1 MQSGYPTILLYCEEK
16 TGTDFQRCG
25 IEGAKPLSE
34 EIVIP
39 LEQWLER
46 HKLYQAAFY
55 DDVDK
60 TESESFVIQS
70 CLTLCNPTDCS
81 PPGSS
86 AHRFLQAR
94 ILELVAIPFS
104 RASSQPKDQT
114 WVFSLQADSLPFE
127 TPGVHVQIIFLC
139 PTCVHAHT

>member
-25 IEGAKPLSE
+25 IEGSKPLSE

-39 LEQWLER
+39 LEQWLEH

-104 RASSQPKDQT
+104 RASNLGLFIAGGFFT
-114 WVFSLQADSLPFE
+114 
-127 TPGVHVQIIFLC
+127 I
-139 PTCVHAHT
+139 